1 MTNRLAP
8 QKNTE
13 HHAADKD
20 CHNEHGCQE
29 SSKII
34 GHVYIIPVYVGASTD
49 FSRNPKDPGR
59 AALCPSLF
67 TVALKMKFSKGT
79 IIKLDGLITRP
90 SRYKPPKTSSTTS
103 RKGSAPVGADG
114 ERYGH
119 RGHHAFHL
127 RVTRHHAIGHC

>member
-79 IIKLDGLITRP
+79 VIELDAFYQTIAVQAAEIVEHDFPEGF
-90 SRYKPPKTSSTTS
+90 
-103 RKGSAPVGADG
+103 SACWC
-114 ERYGH
+114 E
-119 RGHHAFHL
+119 
-127 RVTRHHAIGHC
+127 C

>member
-79 IIKLDGLITRP
+79 IIKLDGLLSDHCRA
-90 SRYKPPKTSSTTS
+90 SRRNRRARLPG
-103 RKGSAPVGADG
+103 RVQRLLVG
-114 ERYGH
+114 
-119 RGHHAFHL
+119 
-127 RVTRHHAIGHC
+127 